1 MPDTERHYLP
11 AAPDPPSEP
20 AGTGPPVVGPGSLIG
35 FVGLGHMGVPMAAHL
50 AAAGYLVTGH
60 DISGQARQRARV
72 AAPAVGL
79 PGTLAEAARDAEAVI
94 LMLPDSRVIKQVTTE
109 QGLLSAMP
117 EGSLLIDM
125 SSADPAATERL
136 ARQAAARD
144 IAVVGAPVSGG
155 VAGAVQASLTIMA
168 GGAALAVE
176 RARPVLEVLGR
187 HVLHV
192 GTTPGA
198 GHALKGL
205 NNLLS
210 AIHLLATSE
219 AMVAGQR
226 FGLDP
231 AVMLEAINTSS
242 GRSGSTQAKWPDHIL
257 PATYDS
263 GFSASLLVKDMLIGL
278 GVEREFG
285 TGSQLA
291 EAAVDIWRRAATWL
305 PADADHTQIVRWLH
319 STREG
324 DGNWAE

>member
-1 MPDTERHYLP
+1 
-11 AAPDPPSEP
+11 
-20 AGTGPPVVGPGSLIG
+20 
-35 FVGLGHMGVPMAAHL
+35 MGVPMAAHL
-50 AAAGYLVTGH
+50 AGAGYLVRGH
-60 DISGQARQRARV
+60 DISDQARQRVKV
-72 AAPAVGL
+72 AAPSVDV
-79 PGTLAEAARDAEAVI
+79 PGTLADAARDADAVI
-94 LMLPDSRVIKQVTTE
+94 LMLPDSKVIKQVTVA
-109 QGLLSAMP
+109 QGLLPAMP

-155 VAGAVQASLTIMA
+155 VAGADQASLTIMA
-168 GGAALAVE
+168 GGSELAVE
-176 RARPVLEVLGR
+176 RARPVLEVLGS

-192 GTTPGA
+192 GTMPGA
-198 GHALKGL
+198 GHALKAL

-231 AVMLEAINTSS
+231 ALMLEAINTSS
-242 GRSGSTQAKWPDHIL
+242 GRSGSTQTKWPDYIL

-285 TGSQLA
+285 TGSGLA
-291 EAAVDIWRRAATWL
+291 EAAVDIWRRAATWR
-305 PADADHTQIVRWLH
+305 PAGADHTQIVRWLH

-324 DGNWAE
+324 EGNWAE